1 MNAAWDRRVMEMLR
15 GDPPKRNESN
25 TATSGSSTMK
35 LALWTKKIILVGEEE
50 SCGEEKTLVENRSK
64 M

>member
-1 MNAAWDRRVMEMLR
+1 
-15 GDPPKRNESN
+15 
-25 TATSGSSTMK
+25 MK

-64 M
+64 MLREKSMTGEGTNPS